1 MTQTSN
7 PKVTVN
13 VSGAPTPIPNAAMK
27 ILAIG
32 QQTSAGT
39 ATDGELITGL
49 TKATAKTLG
58 GAGGMMYDVVDDM
71 LDIFPDATI
80 DAIFLDDP
88 TGAAAVGNILWDGT
102 VTTAGTLTVGYG
114 HFEKGVATVG
124 LTVGQ
129 TSDNVATAVTAA
141 YALLT
146 DCTATVATDGV
157 TTDQNNFTYN
167 HDGTE
172 GNNQPLWFT
181 FDGAGITGTIT
192 APTGGSGVPT
202 MTNVLDA
209 VGTGRYQRIVAPGS
223 YGVSYL
229 ATHLDANFNV
239 DNAVRDGAAVVC
251 VLDTAANH
259 VTALGSINSK
269 SVDYLCEAIENK
281 SWYKGANGYIGPFAK
296 AARIVAID
304 AMRLSDG
311 VNVSNYV
318 ATSAPNDLAGGP
330 HMASKP
336 YFGTPIYTPVTENG
350 FGFTDTQVT
359 SIENAGGFIVGN
371 NSANTAVVLGQR
383 PTTYKTDISGNVD
396 LAFKYR
402 NYVDTYS
409 QVREY
414 IFNNVK
420 RDCNQARLTEGG
432 LIGGYAMEND
442 LSIKQK
448 ILRYEKTLSGD
459 GYVLVE
465 SGADAA
471 KFMEANTA
479 VTLTKSIGRARVNTR
494 VPVVTQ
500 LRELIINIAFTFS
513 VNG

>member
-1 MTQTSN
+1 MTTLSE
-7 PKVTVN
+7 PKTTVN
-13 VSGAPTPIPNAAMK
+13 VSGSPTPVPNAAMK

-39 ATDGELITGL
+39 ATDGELATGL

-58 GAGGMMYDVVDDM
+58 GTGGMMYDVVDDM

-88 TGAAAVGNILWDGT
+88 TGAASVGSITWDGT

-114 HFEKGVATVG
+114 HFEKGVATIG
-124 LTVGQ
+124 LIVGQ

-141 YALLT
+141 YALLP

-157 TTDQNNFTYN
+157 TTDKNNFTYN

-172 GNNQPLWFT
+172 GNNQPLWFKFT
-181 FDGAGITGTIT
+181 GEGITGTIV

-229 ATHLDANFNV
+229 VTHLDANFNV

-251 VLDTAANH
+251 VLNTAANH

-269 SVDYLCEAIENK
+269 SVDYLCEAIEDK
-281 SWYKGANGYIGPFAK
+281 SWYKGATGYIGPFAK
-296 AARIVAID
+296 AARIAAID
-304 AMRLSDG
+304 ALRLTAGTNLSQ
-311 VNVSNYV
+311 YV
-318 ATSAPNDLAGGP
+318 TGGAPNDLIGGP

-336 YFGTPIYTPVTENG
+336 YFNTPIFTPVTDNG
-350 FGFTDTQVT
+350 FGFSDTQVN
-359 SIENAGGFIVGN
+359 SIKAVNGFVVGN
-371 NSANTAVVLGQR
+371 NTANTSVILGQR
-383 PTTYKTDISGNVD
+383 ATTYKTDLSGAVD
-396 LAFKYR
+396 LAFKFR

-420 RDCNQARLTEGG
+420 RDCNQSRLTEGG

-448 ILRYEKTLSGD
+448 VLRYAKILSGE

-465 SGADAA
+465 SGEDAA
-471 KFMEANTA
+471 KFIEANTT
-479 VTLTKSIGRARVNTR
+479 VTLAKATGTATVNTR
-494 VPVVTQ
+494 IPIVTQ
-500 LRELIINIAFTFS
+500 LREIIINIAFTFS